1 MVILT
6 LHVSLHSVYAK
17 TDDAFD
23 PPISGVLLTLSNIKW
38 TVKLEKGMLWTLTVG
53 HQISV
58 KQYPT
63 P

>member
-23 PPISGVLLTLSNIKW
+23 PPITGVLLTLSALKW
-38 TVKLEKGMLWTLTVG
+38 TVKLEKVHSLESILTTC
-53 HQISV
+53 
-58 KQYPT
+58 P
-63 P
+63 